1 MMSKRRWVGLCIS
14 FLVIVPAT
22 ACAVFFILLG
32 NGYDQYGARYG
43 AVLYGAI
50 LGIPLWLACLGIS
63 LKSANLL
70 VAAKLSGRV
79 NEIAATRWSGKRG

>member
-1 MMSKRRWVGLCIS
+1 MNKRWWVGLCIS
-14 FLVIVPAT
+14 FVVIVVAT
-22 ACAVFFILLG
+22 ACAVFFLLLG
-32 NGYDQYGARYG
+32 NGYDQHGARYG
-43 AVLYGAI
+43 AVIYGAMV
-50 LGIPLWLACLGIS
+50 GIPIWLVVLGVS

>member
-1 MMSKRRWVGLCIS
+1 MNTRWWVGVCIS
-14 FLVIVPAT
+14 FVVIVVAT
-22 ACAVFFILLG
+22 ACAVFFFLLG

-50 LGIPLWLACLGIS
+50 LGIPIWLAVVGIS

-79 NEIAATRWSGKRG
+79 NEIAATRWSGKTG